1 MVSAIDQFRQ
11 GAAKNSPNGAPK
23 LFVFGDSYVDT
34 GNWPRNVRG
43 PWKVPYGKT
52 FPGKP
57 NGRASDGRVLT
68 DHIASFLGIESPTP
82 YQLRNTSKNT
92 RQGLN
97 FALGGSGIFPSWK
110 NDTLTVQIDRFEQLL
125 KENVYSRQCDLE
137 YSSSVALVSSGSND
151 YSFYAAA
158 KKGSKDKSTFVVLDL
173 YNAMVSAIDQ
183 FRQGA
188 ANTKYKNPLQPCCSK
203 IVDFICSAE
212 GVCPNPKSSFFF
224 DLTHPS
230 DNGWNAIFSFLQCS
244 LNKDLKGLPA
254 FTKGLVK
261 QLAADLQRINRL
273 GVKKVVVATLP
284 VIGCLPIHNPTKFVS
299 ELGEKTEH
307 DDGKKSTFVVLD
319 LYNAMVSAIDQFR
332 KGAGNF
338 SGHVFS
344 TTICFLLLSSSIVT
358 ANTSTEP
365 LQPCCSKLLISYAQR
380 KECAR
385 IQVIFLFDLTH
396 PSDNGWN
403 AIFRFCNVLST
414 KI

>member
-158 KKGSKDKSTFVVLDL
+158 KKGSKD
-173 YNAMVSAIDQ
+173 
-183 FRQGA
+183 
-188 ANTKYKNPLQPCCSK
+188 
-203 IVDFICSAE
+203 
-212 GVCPNPKSSFFF
+212 
-224 DLTHPS
+224 
-230 DNGWNAIFSFLQCS
+230 
-244 LNKDLKGLPA
+244 GLPA

>member
-1 MVSAIDQFRQ
+1 MEGKGFFLGGLLLFSIAAIST
-11 GAAKNSPNGAPK
+11 AKNSPNGAPK

-52 FPGKP
+52 FP
-57 NGRASDGRVLT
+57 
-68 DHIASFLGIESPTP
+68 ASFLGIESPTP

-92 RQGLN
+92 QQGLN
-97 FALGGSGIFPSWK
+97 FALGGSGICPSWK

-158 KKGSKDKSTFVVLDL
+158 KKGSKDGLPSFTKGLVKQLAADLKRINRLGVKKVVVATLPVIGCLPIHTIPPNSYQNCDEESNKNARIHNKLLLKAVKKLNTDDGKKSTFVVLDL

-188 ANTKYKNPLQPCCSK
+188 ATICFYMYLKLKLDQPLFFLLVTANTKYKNPLQPCCSK

-244 LNKDLKGLPA
+244 LNKDLK
-254 FTKGLVK
+254 V
-261 QLAADLQRINRL
+261 
-273 GVKKVVVATLP
+273 
-284 VIGCLPIHNPTKFVS
+284 
-299 ELGEKTEH
+299 
-307 DDGKKSTFVVLD
+307 
-319 LYNAMVSAIDQFR
+319 
-332 KGAGNF
+332 
-338 SGHVFS
+338 
-344 TTICFLLLSSSIVT
+344 
-358 ANTSTEP
+358 
-365 LQPCCSKLLISYAQR
+365 
-380 KECAR
+380 
-385 IQVIFLFDLTH
+385 
-396 PSDNGWN
+396 
-403 AIFRFCNVLST
+403 
-414 KI
+414 

>member
-1 MVSAIDQFRQ
+1 MEGKGFLLGGLLLFCIAAIST
-11 GAAKNSPNGAPK
+11 AKNSPNGSPK

-43 PWKVPYGKT
+43 PWKEPYGKT

-92 RQGLN
+92 QQGLN
-97 FALGGSGIFPSWK
+97 LALGGSGVFPSWK
-110 NDTLTVQIDRFEQLL
+110 NDTLTVQIDQFEQLL

-158 KKGSKDKSTFVVLDL
+158 KKGSKD
-173 YNAMVSAIDQ
+173 
-183 FRQGA
+183 
-188 ANTKYKNPLQPCCSK
+188 
-203 IVDFICSAE
+203 
-212 GVCPNPKSSFFF
+212 
-224 DLTHPS
+224 
-230 DNGWNAIFSFLQCS
+230 
-244 LNKDLKGLPA
+244 GLPA

-284 VIGCLPIHNPTKFVS
+284 VIGCLPIHVIPPNSYQNCDEESNKNARIHNKLLLKAVKKLNT
-299 ELGEKTEH
+299 

-332 KGAGNF
+332 QGA
-338 SGHVFS
+338 
-344 TTICFLLLSSSIVT
+344 
-358 ANTSTEP
+358 ANTEYKNP
-365 LQPCCSKLLISYAQR
+365 LQPCCSKIVDFICSAEGVCPNPKLS
-380 KECAR
+380 
-385 IQVIFLFDLTH
+385 FFFDLTH

-403 AIFRFCNVLST
+403 AIFSFLQCSLS
-414 KI
+414 KDLKV